1 MKSSPR
7 PADVS
12 PARRRP
18 QAAQD
23 QPSFREARPDADRIA
38 QRAYQRYEAR
48 GREDGHDQDDWFEAE
63 RELQG
68 VSSDSTASASEDVN
82 SDEAA

>member
-1 MKSSPR
+1 MKTSLR

-12 PARRRP
+12 PVRP
-18 QAAQD
+18 GQED
-23 QPSFREARPDADRIA
+23 RPTPQFTESRPEADRIA
-38 QRAYQRYEAR
+38 QRAYERYEAR
-48 GREDGHDQDDWFEAE
+48 GRENGRDQDDWFEAE

-68 VSSDSTASASEDVN
+68 VSSNSTAGDRDDVN